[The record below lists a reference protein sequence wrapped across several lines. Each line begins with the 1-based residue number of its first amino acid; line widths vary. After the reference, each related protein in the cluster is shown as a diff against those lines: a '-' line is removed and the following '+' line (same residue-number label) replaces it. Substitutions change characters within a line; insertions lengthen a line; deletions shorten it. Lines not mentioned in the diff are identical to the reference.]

1 MHAGFFCVTATTEGS
16 CVEGVWHERRRHAFS
31 PEARFFTR
39 CREDQ
44 TVNLTL
50 KAAAFI
56 LAALIPIP
64 SIAQST
70 FDRVNS
76 PLQAAISQASP
87 EPSPKTSEGITPAA
101 PEASPSTTGIDTS
114 NLTPQQQA
122 ALQQAIVKISQNPVG
137 NIAIIP
143 FQNNFNYGV
152 GPYTRFQYNLNIQPV
167 VPFMLSK
174 NMNLVARTIIP
185 IISQPTFAPP
195 PACAGSGCSPTFGLG
210 DIQEQLFFAPK
221 TKPGELIWGAGPI
234 FQSPSASPSTLGAGK
249 WAAGPALVGLITP
262 GHIVTGV
269 LVTQLWSFA
278 GQVGRPNISAALF
291 QPFFNYN
298 LKDGWAIST
307 APILT
312 ANWNATQNKWAI
324 PLGGGI
330 AKTFKAGDQ
339 IMQLSAQ
346 YYTYIARPLT
356 NPQTN
361 LKISWSLLYPIKR
374 GIDIQELL
382 KENQ

>member
-1 MHAGFFCVTATTEGS
+1 VNVTA
-16 CVEGVWHERRRHAFS
+16 
-31 PEARFFTR
+31 
-39 CREDQ
+39 
-44 TVNLTL
+44 
-50 KAAAFI
+50 KAALII

-64 SIAQST
+64 SIAQSAV
-70 FDRVNS
+70 DRANA
-76 PLQAAISQASP
+76 PLQAAVSQASP
-87 EPSPKTSEGITPAA
+87 EPSPKASPGNATAA
-101 PEASPSTTGIDTS
+101 PEASPSATGIDTS

-152 GPYTRFQYNLNIQPV
+152 GPYTRFQYNLNVQPV
-167 VPFMLSK
+167 VPLMLSK
-174 NMNLVARTIIP
+174 NMNLIARTIIP

-195 PACAGSGCSPTFGLG
+195 GVCAGSGCRPTFGLG
-210 DIQEQLFFAPK
+210 DIQEQLYFAPK
-221 TKPGELIWGAGPI
+221 TKPGEFIWGAGPI
-234 FQSPSASPSTLGAGK
+234 FQFPSASPGTLGAGK

-262 GHIVTGV
+262 GHIVTGM

-278 GQVGRPNISAALF
+278 GQVNRPNVSAALF

-298 LKDGWAIST
+298 LKDGWALTT

-312 ANWNATQNKWAI
+312 ANWNATENKWAI

-339 IMQLSAQ
+339 VMQLSVL
-346 YYTYIARPLT
+346 YYTYVARPLT
-356 NPQTN
+356 TPQTN

-382 KENQ
+382 KEGQ